1 MSFMLRQAPKVAQN
15 ATRAFTTSAA
25 ARADIVQQ
33 LYIKELK
40 SYKPAPA
47 AKDAH
52 VGQVRSWSA
61 PQKPA
66 APALP
71 TDLAAELSA
80 YDAAE
85 PTLASAPAA
94 GEAPAAASAAEEF
107 LEMLEA
113 DPVVEE
119 HEHH

>member
-1 MSFMLRQAPKVAQN
+1 MLQAQN
-15 ATRAFTTSAA
+15 ASRAFATSAA

-40 SYKPAPA
+40 AYKPAVA

-52 VGQVRSWSA
+52 VGTVKTWSA
-61 PQKPA
+61 PQKPS

-71 TDLAAELSA
+71 TDIAAELSA

-85 PTLASAPAA
+85 PTLASTPAA
-94 GEAPAAASAAEEF
+94 GEAPAASSSAEEF

-119 HEHH
+119 HHH